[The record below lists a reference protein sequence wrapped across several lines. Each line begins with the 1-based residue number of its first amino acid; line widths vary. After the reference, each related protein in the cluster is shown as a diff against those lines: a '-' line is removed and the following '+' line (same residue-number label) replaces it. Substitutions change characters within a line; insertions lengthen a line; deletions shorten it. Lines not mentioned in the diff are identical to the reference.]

1 MKKGIISISVLI
13 AVFFLG
19 ADAFSE
25 ISRKKYFSK
34 PQIGLWGGP
43 ITPVL
48 STGDHVDPD
57 LGGGGFFRYNLPFE
71 LFKVGIDSSYQSFS
85 SKGVDKLR
93 LIPVYFNLLYLLPLD
108 LPVKLQLKG
117 GGGLCQVFIEPDNMK
132 QWDPMY
138 MAGAEVSF
146 PAGKLANIALRIDY
160 LCMYE
165 KHLPEAKK
173 NGYVINAGISL
184 YFNLNL

>member
-1 MKKGIISISVLI
+1 MKKRIISVTVFI
-13 AVFFLG
+13 ALLFLG

-43 ITPVL
+43 ITPVF
-48 STGDHVDPD
+48 STADHVDPD
-57 LGGGGFFRYNLPFE
+57 LGGGMFFRYNLPYE
-71 LFKVGIDSSYQSFS
+71 YFKIGIDSSYQSFG
-85 SKGVDKLR
+85 SKGVDSLR
-93 LIPVYFNLLYLLPLD
+93 LIPVYFNMLYLLPLD
-108 LPVKLQLKG
+108 LPVKIQLKG
-117 GGGLCQVFIEPDNMK
+117 GGGFCNVFMEPDNVT

-160 LCMYE
+160 LCIYE
-165 KHLPEAKK
+165 QHLPEAKK

-184 YFNLNL
+184 YFNINL

>member
-1 MKKGIISISVLI
+1 MKKNIIYISVLI
-13 AVFFLG
+13 ALFFPG

-25 ISRKKYFSK
+25 IARKKYFTK

-43 ITPVL
+43 ITPIL
-48 STGDHVDPD
+48 STGDHVDTD
-57 LGGGGFFRYNLPFE
+57 LGGGAFFRYNLPFD

-93 LIPVYFNLLYLLPLD
+93 LVPVYMNLLYLLPFD
-108 LPVKLQLKG
+108 LPVKIQLKG
-117 GGGLCQVFIEPDNMK
+117 GGGLCHVDMEPDNIN

-146 PAGKLANIALRIDY
+146 PAGKVANIALRIDY
-160 LCMYE
+160 ICLYE
-165 KHLPEAKK
+165 QYMQGAKK
-173 NGYVINAGISL
+173 NGYIINAGISL

>member
-1 MKKGIISISVLI
+1 MKKSIIYISVL
-13 AVFFLG
+13 AVLLLLG
-19 ADAFSE
+19 IDASPE

-43 ITPVL
+43 ITPIF

-71 LFKVGIDSSYQSFS
+71 SFKVGIDSSFQSYGS
-85 SKGVDKLR
+85 EGVDKLR
-93 LIPVYFNLLYLLPLD
+93 LIPAYLNLLYLVPLD
-108 LPVKLQLKG
+108 LPVKIQLKG
-117 GGGLCQVFIEPDNMK
+117 GGGFCQVHMDPDNVT

-138 MAGAEVSF
+138 MAGFEVSF
-146 PAGKLANIALRIDY
+146 PAGKLANIALRVDY

-165 KHLPEAKK
+165 KNLPDAEK
-173 NGYVINAGISL
+173 NGHVINAGISL